1 MTDLDAIHV
10 DQFLP
15 HSPARVWRALID
27 PEMLARWLMPND
39 FAPVVGHT
47 FTFQAQPMPAVNFAG
62 VIHCEV
68 LAIEPEQLLRIS
80 WADHS
85 GSGLDSTVTWR
96 LEPEGRG
103 TRLLL
108 EHAGF
113 DPDEPIQQMARRGMD
128 AGWRSSVMRAL
139 LAVLAE
145 DGS

>member
-1 MTDLDAIHV
+1 VADLDVIHV

-27 PEMLARWLMPND
+27 PERLSRWLMPND
-39 FAPVVGHT
+39 FAPVVGHR

-68 LAIEPEQLLRIS
+68 LVIEPERLLQIS
-80 WADHS
+80 WVDRS

-96 LEPEGRG
+96 LEPEGHG
-103 TRLLL
+103 TRLML

-113 DPDEPIQQMARRGMD
+113 NPRDPIQQMARRAMGG
-128 AGWRSSVMRAL
+128 GWRLNVMRVL

-145 DGS
+145 DG